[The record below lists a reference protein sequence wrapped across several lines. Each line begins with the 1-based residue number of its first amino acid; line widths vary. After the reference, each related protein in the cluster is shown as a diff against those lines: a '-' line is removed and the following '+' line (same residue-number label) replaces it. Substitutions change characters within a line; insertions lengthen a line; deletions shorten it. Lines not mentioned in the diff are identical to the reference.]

1 MSKLTALQV
10 ESLSKPGR
18 YSDGNNLYLEIDKAG
33 NKRWLF
39 RYQFNKKRTNLGLD
53 SYDKKS
59 NSLAQARKKA
69 LECNRLLA
77 NDIDP
82 GAEKTRLKHEQLR
95 DQALKQQA
103 EASNQNTFERVAA
116 EWFERKQQEWSN
128 PKHRQQN
135 WNTLKQYAFPHVGK
149 TPVSEIE
156 LNHIKSCLDP
166 IWYTKTETAT
176 RVRGRIESVI
186 SFAIASGYRAAAN
199 PAVWRGFLDQIYP
212 QPDRLIKNRHQKEGV
227 SGHHAALPFKAL
239 PDFYKQLLNEQ
250 GVGALALRFCICTV
264 SRTAP
269 VRFAKW
275 DEFDFE
281 NNVWT
286 VPPQNMKGRES
297 FRVALSDEALLILNQ
312 MPRVDEYVFPGGKK
326 GKPLSD
332 GGMHSVLRRMKIGDA
347 TVHGFRSTFRDY
359 IGEGTLLDPIVAEYC
374 LAHKVGDATERAYA
388 RGDMLEKRFHMM
400 NIWADYV
407 TSKVVDGAT
416 SA

>member
-1 MSKLTALQV
+1 MTQLTALRV
-10 ESLSKPGR
+10 DSLSQPGR
-18 YSDGNNLYLEIDKAG
+18 YADGNGLYLEIDKAG

-59 NSLAQARKKA
+59 NSLAQARRKA
-69 LECNRLLA
+69 LECKRLLA
-77 NDIDP
+77 NGIDP
-82 GAEKTRLKHEQLR
+82 RKEKLRLEQ
-95 DQALKQQA
+95 DQRKQEELALQTEESKA
-103 EASNQNTFERVAA
+103 LTFEKVAT
-116 EWFERKQQEWSN
+116 EWFERKQHEWSN

-135 WNTLKQYAFPHVGK
+135 WNTLKQYAFPHMGK

-186 SFAIASGYRAAAN
+186 SFAIASGYRTAPS
-199 PAVWRGFLDQIYP
+199 PAIWRGFLDQMYP
-212 QPDRLIKNRHQKEGV
+212 QPTKLMKNRHQEEGV
-227 SGHHAALPFKAL
+227 SGHHAALPYKLL
-239 PDFYKQLLNEQ
+239 PDFYRKLRSQQ
-250 GVGALALRFCICTV
+250 GIGALALRFCICTV

-275 DEFDFE
+275 EEIDFE
-281 NNVWT
+281 SKVWT
-286 VPPQNMKGRES
+286 VPAQNMKGRES

-312 MPRVDEYVFPGGKK
+312 MPEADEYVFPGGKK

-332 GGMHSVLRRMKIGDA
+332 GGMRSVLKRMQVADA

-359 IGEGTLLDPIVAEYC
+359 IGEGTQMNPIVAEYC

-407 TSKVVDGAT
+407 TSKVMHGPTAT
-416 SA
+416 

>member
-95 DQALKQQA
+95 DQALKLQA
-103 EASNQNTFERVAA
+103 EASNENTFERVAA

-135 WNTLKQYAFPHVGK
+135 WNTLKQYAFPHMGK

-186 SFAIASGYRAAAN
+186 SFAIASGYRAASN

-239 PDFYKQLLNEQ
+239 PAFYKQLLKEQ

-407 TSKVVDGAT
+407 TSKVVDGST
-416 SA
+416 RT

>member
-1 MSKLTALQV
+1 MTKLTALQA
-10 ESLSKPGR
+10 ESISKPGR
-18 YSDGNNLYLEIDKAG
+18 YSDGNGLYLEVDKAG

-39 RYQFNKKRTNLGLD
+39 RYQFNKKRTHLGLD

-69 LECNRLLA
+69 LECKRLLA
-77 NDIDP
+77 NGIDP
-82 GAEKTRLKHEQLR
+82 GAEKTRLKQEHLR
-95 DQALKQQA
+95 DQALKLQA
-103 EASNQNTFERVAA
+103 EASNENTFERVAA

-135 WNTLKQYAFPHVGK
+135 WNTLKQYAFPHMGK

-156 LNHIKSCLDP
+156 LNHIKACLDP

-186 SFAIASGYRAAAN
+186 SFAIASGYRTAPN
-199 PAVWRGFLDQIYP
+199 PAIWRGFLDQMYP
-212 QPDRLIKNRHQKEGV
+212 QPTKLMKNRHQEEGV
-227 SGHHAALPFKAL
+227 SGHHAALPYKLL
-239 PDFYKQLLNEQ
+239 PDFYRKLRSQH
-250 GVGALALRFCICTV
+250 GIGALALRFCICTV

-269 VRFAKW
+269 VRFARW

-281 NNVWT
+281 SNVWT
-286 VPPQNMKGRES
+286 VPAQNMKGRES
-297 FRVALSDEALLILNQ
+297 FRVALPDEALLILRQ
-312 MPRVDEYVFPGGKK
+312 IPWTDGYVFPGGKK

-332 GGMHSVLRRMKIGDA
+332 GGMRSVLKRMQVADA

-359 IGEGTLLDPIVAEYC
+359 IGEGTQMNPIVAEYC

-388 RGDMLEKRFHMM
+388 RGDMLEKRFQMM
-400 NIWADYV
+400 NIWSDYV
-407 TSKVVDGAT
+407 TSK
-416 SA
+416 